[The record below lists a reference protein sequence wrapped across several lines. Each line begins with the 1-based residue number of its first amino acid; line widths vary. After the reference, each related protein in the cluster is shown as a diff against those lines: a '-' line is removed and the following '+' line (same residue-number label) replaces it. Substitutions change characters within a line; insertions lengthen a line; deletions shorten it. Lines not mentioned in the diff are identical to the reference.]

1 LLVCF
6 FFVFG
11 VPGKTKKNMESNDL
25 EITRP
30 PMKRPWFIQEPDWGL
45 IDQKL
50 EQAVSGPKAES
61 KPVQDQEKEQTE
73 SKQVQESEQVQTES
87 KQVQESQQVQTES
100 KVQEQEKEQT
110 GSKQVQSE
118 SKVQETQRQIEDQIE
133 DQDDEPVTAPKR
145 KRLKRP
151 ILED

>member
-87 KQVQESQQVQTES
+87 K
-100 KVQEQEKEQT
+100 VQEQEKEQT

>member
-61 KPVQDQEKEQTE
+61 KPVQEQEKEE
-73 SKQVQESEQVQTES
+73 
-87 KQVQESQQVQTES
+87 TES

>member
-1 LLVCF
+1 
-6 FFVFG
+6 
-11 VPGKTKKNMESNDL
+11 MESNDL

-61 KPVQDQEKEQTE
+61 KPVQEQEKEE
-73 SKQVQESEQVQTES
+73 TES

-100 KVQEQEKEQT
+100 KVQE
-110 GSKQVQSE
+110 
-118 SKVQETQRQIEDQIE
+118 TQRQIE

>member
-11 VPGKTKKNMESNDL
+11 VAGKTKKNMESNDL

-61 KPVQDQEKEQTE
+61 KPVQEQEKEETE
-73 SKQVQESEQVQTES
+73 SK
-87 KQVQESQQVQTES
+87 VQESQQVQTES

-118 SKVQETQRQIEDQIE
+118 SKVQETERQIEDQIE

>member
-73 SKQVQESEQVQTES
+73 SKQVQE
-87 KQVQESQQVQTES
+87 
-100 KVQEQEKEQT
+100 
-110 GSKQVQSE
+110 
-118 SKVQETQRQIEDQIE
+118 TQRQIEDQIE